1 MTSKENQK
9 MFKIKEESLQAI
21 GNYLLNQP
29 YKEVANLIEMLK
41 GVEKVDEA
49 KEPEPAQEPE
59 DAVEL

>member
-1 MTSKENQK
+1 MY
-9 MFKIKEESLQAI
+9 KIKEESLQAI

-41 GVEKVDEA
+41 GVEKAEEI
-49 KEPEPAQEPE
+49 KEPEPAQEPK